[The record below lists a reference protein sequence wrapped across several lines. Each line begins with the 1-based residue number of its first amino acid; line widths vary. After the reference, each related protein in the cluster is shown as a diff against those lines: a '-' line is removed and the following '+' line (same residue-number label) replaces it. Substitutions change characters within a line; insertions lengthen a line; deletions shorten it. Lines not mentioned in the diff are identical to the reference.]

1 MHSNNI
7 VRGSLA
13 LAMMLPLAAA
23 AATTTQAALDGLV
36 GNLISTAVYATVGL
50 VFFGVAY
57 LIFSKL
63 MPFSVRKE
71 IEEDQN
77 TSLGVII
84 GSMMIG
90 ISIII
95 AAAIV

>member
-1 MHSNNI
+1 MKCP
-7 VRGSLA
+7 SLLRASLGFA
-13 LAMMLPLAAA
+13 LCLPLAAA
-23 AATTTQAALDGLV
+23 ATTGGDPLDNLVPNIISTVIYAALGLV
-36 GNLISTAVYATVGL
+36 
-50 VFFGVAY
+50 VFGIAFLLFA
-57 LIFSKL
+57 KL

-84 GSMMIG
+84 GAMLVG